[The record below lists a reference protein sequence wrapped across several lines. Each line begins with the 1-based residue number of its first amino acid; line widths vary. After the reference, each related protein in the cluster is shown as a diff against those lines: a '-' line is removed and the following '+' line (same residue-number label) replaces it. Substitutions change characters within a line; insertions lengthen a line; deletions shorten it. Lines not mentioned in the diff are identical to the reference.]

1 MTTSTLSSTNQLPDG
16 PPGKASTGGLVG
28 WSLHHRT
35 IAIGGWVLLVL
46 LCVLGG
52 NLTGTVKA
60 TSVQLTPGEAGRAAA
75 MVTAAGLDGHDV
87 ESVLIT
93 AGSGGWL
100 PDASLRPD
108 SAVVA
113 DLTATLH
120 AVSGV
125 SEVGEAVVSTDRS
138 AVLLPVTLADDVKDP
153 SALLAGVS
161 TAAIR
166 HPELHLGV
174 SGSLTIGADVDNQ
187 LAGDFSAAL
196 IRSLPI
202 TIVILLLAFGALLAA
217 GVPLLLGVSSVLSAV
232 GLYAAASHV
241 LPDGGTGAEMI
252 LLIGMAVGVD
262 YSLFY
267 LKRAR
272 EERRSGR
279 SGREALTTAGAT
291 AGRAVVTSG
300 CAVMVAMAGL
310 FLLDD
315 VNFASMALGAIIVV
329 ALAVLGSLTV
339 LPAVLGL
346 LGDKVD
352 RPRIPLLSRL
362 TMSDRPARIWPML
375 LRPALKFPALTLFLG
390 VVGMLVLAWPATS
403 LRLKNSTAADVPQSL
418 PSVAAQQM
426 ITTAFP
432 GERSGL
438 NVVLRGTPAKTEQIG
453 RQVRAAIGNSATFGP
468 HPVIRSAGGTVVIS
482 IAVPFDD
489 DSQQAGAALETM
501 RSTVLPG
508 ASAGVVG
515 VESAVGGSIAA
526 NVDYLDELSTGAP
539 WVISFVVVMTFF
551 LMTWVFRSV
560 VVGLVTIL
568 ANLLSAGAAFG
579 VLALVFQS
587 NWGAAFLGFHQS
599 GGVIAWIPV
608 FLFVILFGLSMDYH
622 VLVISRIREAAE
634 RGLPIRDAIRDGVSG
649 SASVITSAAAVMIAV
664 FAIFAGL
671 HMVEFKELG
680 VGLVVAVFLD
690 AIVVRILILPALMSL
705 LGNVNWWAPS
715 LLRRRTFRA
724 GPSLRPDCRG
734 IVRSGQNEAMTR
746 GFNGRPRKP
755 QNDRLPPGQYDT
767 GQEFPVLTAE
777 VTPRLDPE
785 RMSIT
790 VDGLVDNPQKWTWQ
804 ELHALPGSTFAG
816 DIHCVTTWSKFDTSF
831 AGISADLLLAAA
843 VPSQAATHVM
853 IKSTTGYTTNL
864 PLADITDGK
873 AWVVWDHE
881 GHPLPV
887 EHGGPMRF
895 LVPHL
900 YFWKSAKWVSEL
912 TLMDHDEQGFWERN
926 GYHDHGDPW
935 KEERYQ
941 GD

>member
-551 LMTWVFRSV
+551 LMTWVFCSV

>member
-1 MTTSTLSSTNQLPDG
+1 MNQLPDG

>member
-1 MTTSTLSSTNQLPDG
+1 MTTSTLSRTDHQPDG
-16 PPGKASTGGLVG
+16 PPRKSSTGGLVG
-28 WSLHHRT
+28 WSLRHRT
-35 IAIGGWVLLVL
+35 LAIAGWVLLVL

-52 NLTGTVKA
+52 NLAGTVKA
-60 TSVQLTPGEAGRAAA
+60 TPVQLMSGEAGRAAA

-87 ESVLIT
+87 ESVLMT
-93 AGSGGWL
+93 AGSGGRL
-100 PDASLRPD
+100 PEASLGAGSP
-108 SAVVA
+108 VVA
-113 DLTATLH
+113 DLTATLR
-120 AVSGV
+120 AVPGV
-125 SEVGEAVVSTDRS
+125 SDVGTAVVSRDRS
-138 AVLLPVTLADDVKDP
+138 AVLLPVTLADDVMDP
-153 SALLAGVS
+153 NALLAGVS
-161 TAAIR
+161 TAAER
-166 HPELHLGV
+166 HPDLHLGV
-174 SGSLTIGADVDNQ
+174 SGPLTIGADVDNQ

-202 TIVILLLAFGALLAA
+202 TIVILLLVFGALLAA
-217 GVPLLLGVSSVLSAV
+217 GLPLLLGVSSVLSAV

-279 SGREALTTAGAT
+279 SGLQALTTAGAT
-291 AGRAVVTSG
+291 AGRAVLTSG

-310 FLLDD
+310 FLLRDI
-315 VNFASMALGAIIVV
+315 NFASMALGAIIVV

-362 TMSDRPARIWPML
+362 TMSGRPARVWPML
-375 LRPALKFPALTLFLG
+375 LRPAMKFPALTLLVG
-390 VVGMLVLAWPATS
+390 VVGMLVLAWPATT
-403 LRLKNSTAADVPQSL
+403 LHLKDSSAADLPQNL
-418 PSVAAQQM
+418 PSVAAHQR

-438 NVVLRGTPAKTEQIG
+438 NVVLKGAPAKTEQIS
-453 RQVRAAIGNSATFGP
+453 RQVRSAIENSATFGP
-468 HPVIRSAGGTVVIS
+468 HPAIRSAGDTVVIS

-489 DSQQAGAALETM
+489 DSPQARAALETM
-501 RSTVLPG
+501 RSTVLPD

-526 NVDYLDELSTGAP
+526 TVDYLDELSAGAP
-539 WVISFVVVMTFF
+539 WVIAFVVFMTFL

-587 NWGAAFLGFHQS
+587 DWGAAFLGFHKS

-622 VLVISRIREAAE
+622 VLVISRIREAAD

-649 SASVITSAAAVMIAV
+649 SASVITSAAAVMIGV

-680 VGLVVAVFLD
+680 VGLAVAVFLD

-715 LLRRRTFRA
+715 LLRRKN
-724 GPSLRPDCRG
+724 LRS
-734 IVRSGQNEAMTR
+734 RSEPTTRLSRDRSIEA
-746 GFNGRPRKP
+746 
-755 QNDRLPPGQYDT
+755 
-767 GQEFPVLTAE
+767 E
-777 VTPRLDPE
+777 
-785 RMSIT
+785 
-790 VDGLVDNPQKWTWQ
+790 
-804 ELHALPGSTFAG
+804 
-816 DIHCVTTWSKFDTSF
+816 
-831 AGISADLLLAAA
+831 
-843 VPSQAATHVM
+843 
-853 IKSTTGYTTNL
+853 
-864 PLADITDGK
+864 
-873 AWVVWDHE
+873 
-881 GHPLPV
+881 
-887 EHGGPMRF
+887 
-895 LVPHL
+895 
-900 YFWKSAKWVSEL
+900 
-912 TLMDHDEQGFWERN
+912 
-926 GYHDHGDPW
+926 
-935 KEERYQ
+935 
-941 GD
+941 